1 MTMTVPREMSFTVI
15 VSFLTLLLCI
25 SCTVSDNG
33 LNLCRKSV
41 NVAVLG
47 VLPGGGWDN
56 LRNLDTGR
64 VMNMNYS
71 LCQTTEDG
79 AYLLPNE
86 VFAIPEKSTKV
97 EINSE
102 IIKSWVEQSS
112 STALSINGDVKFIP
126 QLHGKFSVENQRMKR
141 HQVKKD
147 SSTSRTEVRN
157 LLYDVKVR
165 PVFTLDP
172 TFKSQVTDIAS
183 ALENNDTR
191 SASFLSETLVLD
203 YGTHVLTSV
212 LAGASLMK
220 EDYISTSFVRK
231 SEERSIS
238 VSASASFFKV
248 VEFGLNFS
256 SKNQLDNTYKDST
269 THSLML
275 SQGGIPF
282 YPGITLQKWQESL
295 GNNLVAQDRSGLP
308 LPFFLNKKTLPEL
321 PYPTVLK
328 LANAVSQAILR
339 YYTVNSHP
347 GCTNPGSPN
356 YNYQANID
364 DQSCDGLTE
373 NLNLGGVFQRCTPL
387 TNDQDTQKLC
397 QTLTQKNPMTGAMT
411 CEPPYK
417 QTRLRTEVKE
427 QGQSRIE
434 CRRKCRT
441 CWLFLECCKNE
452 CGEVYR
458 VQRARVD
465 TYWCATDNLTV
476 PRTPGFLFGGFYGP
490 ELVNTL
496 TTSKSCPSG
505 FIPYT
510 LMSDGLKICLSSSY
524 EAAARFAVPFGGLIS
539 CEAGNPMA
547 GGLSRCPA
555 GFTQHSAGVSDGCEL
570 LFCVRSGSFSQ
581 GELPKIRLPPFT
593 RRPLTSETGT
603 ETVAVVTERG
613 GTWVRAAGTQQWTR
627 ASGEEAQRIAE
638 DFTSSGAPGERWTST
653 MLLTILLSTL
663 VAIL

>member
-1 MTMTVPREMSFTVI
+1 M
-15 VSFLTLLLCI
+15 
-25 SCTVSDNG
+25 
-33 LNLCRKSV
+33 
-41 NVAVLG
+41 
-47 VLPGGGWDN
+47 
-56 LRNLDTGR
+56 GR
-64 VMNMNYS
+64 VMDINYS
-71 LCQTTEDG
+71 LCQTTDDG

-86 VFAIPEKSTKV
+86 VFTIPEKSTKV

-112 STALSINGDVKFIP
+112 STARSINVDVKFIP
-126 QLHGKFSVENQRMKR
+126 ELHGKFSVENQRMKR

-238 VSASASFFKV
+238 VSTSASFFEMV
-248 VEFGLNFS
+248 DFGLDFS

-295 GNNLVAQDRSGLP
+295 GNNLVAQDRS
-308 LPFFLNKKTLPEL
+308 
-321 PYPTVLK
+321 
-328 LANAVSQAILR
+328 AILR

-387 TNDQDTQKLC
+387 TNDQDTQELC

-441 CWLFLECCKNE
+441 CNLFFKCCKNE

-465 TYWCATDNLTV
+465 TYWCAADNLTV

-496 TTSKSCPSG
+496 TRSKSCPSA

-510 LMSDGLKICLSSSY
+510 LLSDGLKICLSSSY

-581 GELPKIRLPPFT
+581 GELPKIHLPPFT

-653 MLLTILLSTL
+653 LLLTILLSTL